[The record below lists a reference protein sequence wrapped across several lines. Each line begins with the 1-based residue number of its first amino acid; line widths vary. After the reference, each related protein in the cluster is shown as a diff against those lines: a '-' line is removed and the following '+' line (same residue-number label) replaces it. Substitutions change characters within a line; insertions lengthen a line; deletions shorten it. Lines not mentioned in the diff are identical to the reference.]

1 MATSLTTARP
11 APTAK
16 QPRNPISRKQVERVI
31 SRSVAVIGLVFG
43 AQTLPWLLGQTGE
56 AQPWWLLTFVP
67 ALFGLLIVVVVASFA
82 NRAVRAMHGTFAVVY
97 FMALVSWPFT
107 VLPDVEVFSGIHW
120 LNYLITVATA
130 MAAIAFS
137 RVIAMI
143 FLFAA
148 PLVYLVVRSLP
159 VGGDAPWQL
168 AVLEAFYALILG
180 SAIMIIVTMLR
191 QAATNVDDAQATALR
206 RYGNAVRQH
215 ATEVERVQVDSI
227 VHDSVLTT
235 FISAARAYSPDAQR
249 LAAVMAGNA
258 IGHLREAA
266 ATSPDDISTIQ
277 ATDLAQRVVTS
288 AELLASNFTCAVRS
302 VGARSL
308 PAAAAEAV
316 HSAAVQ
322 AMMNSLQHAG
332 GFDVLRSVEVR
343 GLEGNGIEVLVTDTG
358 GGFDLDHV
366 PQERLGVRVSIVER
380 VANAG
385 GRTAI
390 ASVPGAGTQICIQWP
405 HNNLSDE
412 ISTLI
417 DPAATDAELVDGDD
431 VDAATVADK
440 TEGEQ

>member
-1 MATSLTTARP
+1 MAASLATARP

-31 SRSVAVIGLVFG
+31 SRSVAVIGVVFG
-43 AQTLPWLLGQTGE
+43 AQTVPWLLGQTAE
-56 AQPWWLLTFVP
+56 AQPWWLLSVVP

-97 FMALVSWPFT
+97 FLALISWPFT
-107 VLPDVEVFSGIHW
+107 VLPGAEVFSGIHW
-120 LNYLITVATA
+120 LNYLLTVATA

-137 RVIAMI
+137 RIVATVY
-143 FLFAA
+143 LFAA
-148 PLVYLVVRSLP
+148 PLVYLIVRILP
-159 VGGDAPWQL
+159 VGGSAPWQL
-168 AVLEAFYALILG
+168 AVLEAVYALILG

-191 QAATNVDDAQATALR
+191 QAATNVDNAQATALR

-266 ATSPDDISTIQ
+266 ATSPDDISTVQ
-277 ATDLAQRVVTS
+277 ATDLAHRVITS

-332 GFDVLRSVEVR
+332 GSDVLRSCEVR
-343 GLEGNGIEVLVTDTG
+343 GLEGNGIEVVITDTG
-358 GGFDLDHV
+358 AGFDLDRV
-366 PQERLGVRVSIVER
+366 PHERLGVRVSIVER

-390 ASVPGAGTQICIQWP
+390 ASIPGEGTRVCIQWP
-405 HNNLSDE
+405 HGNLSDE
-412 ISTLI
+412 VSMRTKTEAA
-417 DPAATDAELVDGDD
+417 AATAAEPAPT
-431 VDAATVADK
+431 AAP
-440 TEGEQ
+440 TEPEGTL

>member
-1 MATSLTTARP
+1 MATSLAVARP

-43 AQTLPWLLGQTGE
+43 AQTLPWLLAQTSE
-56 AQPWWLLTFVP
+56 AQPWWLLIFVP
-67 ALFGLLIVVVVASFA
+67 ALFGMLIVVVVASFA
-82 NRAVRAMHGTFAVVY
+82 NKAVRAAHGTFAVIY
-97 FMALVSWPFT
+97 FLALLSWPFT
-107 VLPDVEVFSGIHW
+107 VIPGVEVFSGIHW

-130 MAAIAFS
+130 MAAISFS
-137 RVIAMI
+137 RVLATIY
-143 FLFAA
+143 LFAA
-148 PLVYLVVRSLP
+148 PLVYLIVRILP
-159 VGGDAPWQL
+159 VGGGAPWQL
-168 AVLEAFYALILG
+168 AVLETFYALILG

-191 QAATNVDDAQATALR
+191 QAASNVDSAQATALS

-235 FISAARAYSPDAQR
+235 LISAARAYTPEAER

-266 ATSPDDISTIQ
+266 ATSPDDISTVQ

-308 PAAAAEAV
+308 PMVAAEAV

-322 AMMNSLQHAG
+322 AMMNSIQHAG
-332 GFDVLRSVEVR
+332 GSDIQRSVEVR

-358 GGFDLDHV
+358 AGFDLDYV

-405 HNNLSDE
+405 HGNRSDE
-412 ISTLI
+412 VNTESVRTIEN
-417 DPAATDAELVDGDD
+417 DAQGDEL
-431 VDAATVADK
+431 
-440 TEGEQ
+440 